1 MIMLIEILKLARP
14 RTWFFAILSYAI
26 GYLLSRGVLSFT
38 VIVGFIVYIIWVAG
52 VNLINAYTDIKEDKV
67 NLPHRYKMVK
77 NIGYKKVFYISLL
90 LFSLTSI
97 VTSFMPMWFL
107 ITYLI
112 AVFIAIFYSMP
123 PLRFKSRSIIGMIV
137 FCTPVLFP
145 LIGTWSLFDS
155 IYNIPSII
163 FFLGYWFITYG
174 TIKNLPDYEGDKKI
188 GIKNSATMFSTRK
201 EAVNFAVII
210 LLSPFL
216 ILPFLILSNF
226 IELKFILLFLWLPLI
241 AIICSK
247 ALKAKNFE
255 TLEKLHTYG
264 LIYAV
269 GFLSLTVLIVSFT
282 FYSLIFL
289 VLALFILFLI
299 LKTKFDSR

>member
-1 MIMLIEILKLARP
+1 MFMFIEMLKLSRP
-14 RTWFFAILSYAI
+14 RTWMFEILSYAI
-26 GYLLSRGVLSFT
+26 GYLLAGGTFS
-38 VIVGFIVYIIWVAG
+38 VIVMTGFIIYILWVCG
-52 VNLINAYTDIKEDKV
+52 VNLINAYTDIKEDKI
-67 NLPHRYKMVK
+67 NLPHRYKIIKRV
-77 NIGYKKVFYISLL
+77 GFKKFLYVSLL
-90 LFSLTSI
+90 LFALTAL
-97 VTSFMPMWFL
+97 VASFMPLWFL

-145 LIGTWSLFDS
+145 LIGAWSLFNS
-155 IYNIPSII
+155 INSIPTII

-174 TIKNLPDYEGDKKI
+174 TIKNLPDYDGDKKI

-201 EAVNFAVII
+201 KAIVFAVIL

-216 ILPFLILSNF
+216 ILPFLILFNF
-226 IELKFILLFLWLPLI
+226 IELKFLLLFLWLPLI
-241 AIICSK
+241 SLICFK
-247 ALKAKNFE
+247 ALKAKTFE

-269 GFLSLTVLIVSFT
+269 GFLSLTLLIVSLT

-289 VLALFILFLI
+289 ILSIFFLFLI